1 MLSKL
6 LRPLEP
12 VTDESAF
19 AQRGH
24 NNVYKEA
31 KIYFLASI
39 NLSFDW
45 KIVERLVLEQI
56 RNFIVLPNKISVPLS
71 ANIPIK
77 GKSPCQNFI

>member
-1 MLSKL
+1 MNTVILYSKKQHIL
-6 LRPLEP
+6 
-12 VTDESAF
+12 F
-19 AQRGH
+19 
-24 NNVYKEA
+24 NN
-31 KIYFLASI
+31 I

-77 GKSPCQNFI
+77 GKKSLLESL